1 MFGRLGVN
9 NLNISQLRDGMKK
22 VDIVGRITDK
32 PEPREVMLRT
42 GQKARVADLT
52 ITDETGNVKL
62 TLWDDQIDKV
72 DVNDTAKI
80 ENGYVN
86 SFRGEIRL
94 NVGRFGKLDVI
105 TNE

>member
-1 MFGRLGVN
+1 MN
-9 NLNISQLRDGMKK
+9 NLNISQLRDGMRK
-22 VDIVGRITDK
+22 VDIVGRIIDK
-32 PEPREVMLRT
+32 PESREVMLRT
-42 GQKARVADLT
+42 GQKARVADFT
-52 ITDETGNVKL
+52 IADETGKVKL

-72 DVNDTAKI
+72 DINETVKI
-80 ENGYVN
+80 ENGYIN